1 MYGYLNVQLP
11 FYLPW
16 FLLLA
21 IDHFAGKERYIE
33 QTQVKMNDR
42 DPNPTAPGRGILLP
56 SSYYFPSRLHSVAG
70 IK

>member
-11 FYLPW
+11 FHLPW

-33 QTQVKMNDR
+33 LTQVKMKDR
-42 DPNPTAPGRGILLP
+42 DPTGN
-56 SSYYFPSRLHSVAG
+56 
-70 IK
+70 